1 MAATPNTLSTSE
13 YWISPDALTID
24 LNALDNPEYLQVSLL
39 AGSVIMAYRQDVIDY
54 DASLNYRKWTLQA
67 YNNFFDRTDRAYVYA
82 QLEKEGSTALIIYS
96 YDILELTETIT
107 SDTEESR
114 EVYNVYLGTISSSVN
129 SNGQS
134 IPRTWETSF
143 ETGSLSTDKNRN
155 EEQLGE
161 WDKMFRL
168 NKVTDMI
175 EVLKDIAS
183 AVIHK
188 LYIGARK
195 ILINDVQTSSEEDKD
210 LDASDSVIPTT
221 KFLKESTEAKFH
233 RKDQTDRNPFVQI
246 FEKGVEMGDYTT
258 GLLGTGGAVHVDEN
272 GNSHAEFDYLN
283 IRKKALFTEITVQE
297 LKHIGGALIISPASM
312 IISSVEETDTGYK
325 CYFNQKDSDGRTI
338 YNEFEKD
345 DQGRCQ
351 TFNLEKQ
358 ENGQVGNRYWWR
370 LVTEIGDDYVVFS
383 KTDADTGSDIP
394 QAGDQVSQLG
404 NRTDVTRQNA
414 QIYSAY
420 GSDSPSRKMYQ
431 GINSYSLIGK
441 VIKDEYF
448 DVVTGRFKEVTY
460 GDSYTGNPEKTSY
473 FKNDQDEGVSVAGK
487 VEIQAGS
494 TGAANLDDLPDEIYN
509 AVKIGGENL
518 LLNTGFVGNYETL
531 NLDSSTGLNSSTE
544 MYNTSLDKWT
554 GSAILQKDTDSL
566 SGVSATLSTQQPL
579 SQTVVLIK
587 GENYVISYKAKGTT
601 IKIKC
606 GGNAI
611 TQELTAEYKRYSH
624 VFTSNTGNT
633 FEISGDCTICEIKLE
648 RGTIATDWCPSVLD
662 PDVVKD
668 EFKSMWYLQDAL
680 KGETQILG
688 GLSLTSMIMLGKWTN
703 GVMEKVNAGI
713 SGIYNDDTD
722 VAIWAGGTFEQAIE
736 TVQKLIGGENL
747 SDDDWKS
754 LAKFVATHGG
764 DVFIRGYIYALGGY
778 FRGMVDLGNGV
789 TRLNADGTGWIGKKD
804 DQETFIDFTGDKLKV
819 NGVLEAG
826 EGSQLGGLKVN
837 ANGALLGYSMTV
849 LGSMSGFNL
858 IPNNE
863 EFIRNFIIN
872 NIGRA
877 QIYELIF
884 NTFTTGRF
892 EVLLPNFQQISEKIP
907 GIEIGANGFYI
918 DVIVPAY
925 SSFIGISVQNNSEF
939 AIHLSDGANLFDQ
952 NGNEITEIVLSKG
965 DVLGMVCILRS
976 IINPG
981 LQTQS
986 EVHYFIKTLR
996 Q

>member
-13 YWISPDALTID
+13 YWISPDALTIE

-82 QLEKEGSTALIIYS
+82 QLEKNGSTALIIYS

-114 EVYNVYLGTISSSVN
+114 EVYNVYLGTISSSVY

-134 IPRTWETSF
+134 ISRTWETSF
-143 ETGSLSTDKNRN
+143 KTGSLSTDKNRN

-175 EVLKDIAS
+175 EVLKDITS

-210 LDASDSVIPTT
+210 LAASDSVIPTT

-246 FEKGVEMGDYTT
+246 FEKGIEMGDYTT

-325 CYFNQKDSDGRTI
+325 CYFNQKNSDGRTI

-370 LVTEIGDDYVVFS
+370 LVTETGDDYVVFS
-383 KTDADTGSDIP
+383 KTDADTGSDVP

-431 GINSYSLIGK
+431 GINSYSLVGK

-494 TGAANLDDLPDEIYN
+494 TGAANLDDLPDEISK
-509 AVKIGGENL
+509 AVQVGGENL
-518 LLNTGFVGNYETL
+518 LRNTAFYGDYQTISL
-531 NLDSSTGLNSSTE
+531 QSSTRLKSSAE
-544 MYNTSLDKWT
+544 MYSPSLEGWD
-554 GSAILQKDTDSL
+554 GSGQVSEDSASA
-566 SGVSATLSTQQPL
+566 SGYSCSGFSI
-579 SQTVVLIK
+579 SQGIQLIEGETYVL
-587 GENYVISYKAKGTT
+587 SYKAKGASV
-601 IKIKC
+601 KFSV
-606 GGNAI
+606 GDSEI
-611 TQELTAEYKRYSH
+611 TQNLSSGYARYTHKFIYK
-624 VFTSNTGNT
+624 
-633 FEISGDCTICEIKLE
+633 SGDTFTAYGPSATICEIKLE
-648 RGTIATDWCPSVLD
+648 RGTLATDWCPSRDDTD
-662 PDVVKD
+662 PVADG
-668 EFKSMWYLQDAL
+668 FKQFWYIQDAI
-680 KGETQILG
+680 KGSTQTIG
-688 GLSLTSMIMLGKWTN
+688 GLSLLTMIQLGKWVD
-703 GVMEKVNAGI
+703 GVMEKINAGV
-713 SGIYNDDTD
+713 SGIYNEDTD
-722 VAIWAGGTFEQAIE
+722 VAFWAGGTFEHAMN
-736 TVQKLIGGENL
+736 TVTKMLSGENPT
-747 SDDDWKS
+747 DEEWKDM
-754 LAKFVATHGG
+754 ANFVATHGG
-764 DVFIRGYIYALGGY
+764 NVFLRGYIYALGGY

-789 TRLNADGTGWIGKKD
+789 TRLNSDGTGWIGKKGD
-804 DQETFIDFTGDKLKV
+804 NNPFIDFTGDKLKV
-819 NGVLEAG
+819 NGILEAG
-826 EGSQLGGLKVN
+826 EGSTIGGLRVN
-837 ANGALLGYSMTV
+837 ANGVLLGYSMTV

-858 IPNNE
+858 IPSNE
-863 EFIRNFIIN
+863 DYIRNFIIN

-877 QIYELIF
+877 QIYELLF
-884 NTFTTGRF
+884 NTFNSGRY
-892 EVLLPNFQQISEKIP
+892 EVLLPNYSQISANIP
-907 GIEIGANGFYI
+907 GIDVGANGFYLDI
-918 DVIVPAY
+918 IVPSY
-925 SSFIGISVQNNSEF
+925 SDFIGHSIPNNSEF
-939 AIHLSDGANLFDQ
+939 AIHLSSGAKMFDQ
-952 NGNEITEIVLSKG
+952 NGNETTEIVLSKG
-965 DVLGMVCILRS
+965 DVLGLVCIIRS
-976 IINPG
+976 IITG
-981 LQTQS
+981 SMFVES

-996 Q
+996 R